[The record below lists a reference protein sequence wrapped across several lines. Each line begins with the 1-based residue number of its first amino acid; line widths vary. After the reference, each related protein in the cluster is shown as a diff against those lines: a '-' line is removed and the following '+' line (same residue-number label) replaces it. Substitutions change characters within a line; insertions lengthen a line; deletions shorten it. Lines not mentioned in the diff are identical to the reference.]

1 MESERSS
8 ASCVSGDHCQ
18 TQQWGRGSCCHAP
31 TSRTLLPVPL
41 ARPDNRSDAF
51 VLHELERH
59 QRRREQGIPTLTVLA
74 GPPGTA
80 ASLWRQW
87 LGSLHKSGCT
97 VLASSEADVL
107 RAWMEA
113 LARVRDLPADAA
125 DFLGTAGGL
134 APGELHSRLRGKT
147 AHERGILLQELFS
160 SAPDGDT
167 STACACLLQPQVTH
181 NSGGPLDALLDALD
195 HDPLRVLTALHAL
208 VPPGTAPAL
217 LLTGPGSEGFARAAR
232 IASKLCASLPSLVIA
247 LTTDRATLDT
257 YLQGGESQSLAM
269 VREGLIELAAP
280 SPEALGVKL
289 EALGVPPS
297 EELARPLARLA
308 AEGVSDEVL
317 ALFGEVI
324 REHQRASPPEAPEDR
339 ARSTEE
345 RFLYSLLDLKPSTHG
360 LFELNASPGFRLAGR
375 DVEVDLLSRRFRL
388 AIEID
393 GYRHF
398 QDAEAYRRD
407 RRKDAALQSNGYFV
421 LRFLADDV
429 VARLEEILDTISE
442 VISHR
447 REPGG

>member
-1 MESERSS
+1 MLTRPDFMD
-8 ASCVSGDHCQ
+8 AS
-18 TQQWGRGSCCHAP
+18 P
-31 TSRTLLPVPL
+31 PVPL

-80 ASLWRQW
+80 ASFWRQW
-87 LGSLHKSGCT
+87 LGSIHRPGCT
-97 VLASSEADVL
+97 VPASSEAEVV
-107 RAWMEA
+107 RAWLEA
-113 LARVRDLPADAA
+113 LARVRALEADAA

-134 APGELHSRLRGKT
+134 APGELHARLRGKT
-147 AHERGILLQELFS
+147 AHERGVLLQELFS
-160 SAPDGDT
+160 SAPDGDV
-167 STACACLLQPQVTH
+167 STACRCLLQPQVTH
-181 NSGGPLDALLDALD
+181 NSGAPLDAVLDALE
-195 HDPLRVLTALHAL
+195 HDPLRALTALHAL
-208 VPPGTAPAL
+208 VPHGTAPAL
-217 LLTGPGSEGFARAAR
+217 LLTGSGSEGFAHAAR
-232 IASKLCASLPSLVIA
+232 VASRLCASLPALVIA
-247 LTTDRATLDT
+247 LIADRSTLDT
-257 YLQGGESQSLAM
+257 YLRGGGSQSLAM
-269 VREGLIELAAP
+269 VREGLLKLAAP

-317 ALFGEVI
+317 ALFGEVV
-324 REHQRASPPEAPEDR
+324 REHQRTSPPEAPEDR

-345 RFLYSLLDLKPSTHG
+345 RFLSAFLDSHPATHG

-407 RRKDAALQSNGYFV
+407 RRKDAALQSHGFFV
-421 LRFLADDV
+421 LRFLAQDV

-447 REPGG
+447 RELGG